1 MSDFRFF
8 STHRSW
14 EDWFGMLLGVLIVI
28 SPWFPFSSHDVMD
41 AERSTMILNTF
52 VVGML
57 IFGLAQLEYVA
68 LQRWEEVGEIVLGL
82 WLIASPFI
90 FGYSGFERA
99 AMVVGSVID
108 PDSLGNPHVRV
119 HALEG
124 KLFREVVAEALKKRG
139 IDCGVLVERDVY
151 AKAAPTLASTEPKLR
166 AEIAALG
173 HGRIKPW
180 RAEEKL
186 ATLAA
191 LWSMVPGEKKR
202 GKLSGA
208 AFWEEP

>member
-1 MSDFRFF
+1 MKA
-8 STHRSW
+8 
-14 EDWFGMLLGVLIVI
+14 M
-28 SPWFPFSSHDVMD
+28 
-41 AERSTMILNTF
+41 
-52 VVGML
+52 
-57 IFGLAQLEYVA
+57 GLK
-68 LQRWEEVGEIVLGL
+68 IK
-82 WLIASPFI
+82 
-90 FGYSGFERA
+90 SGFAIAAIVQRDADGVHLEAVRKVLLSSEDLLQSRFPYHPTIELPERQGAALSDKSVKEVRRVAAQEMRKLLEEFDGIERA
-99 AMVVGSVID
+99 AMVVGSLID

-124 KLFREVVAEALKKRG
+124 KLFREVVADALKKRD
-139 IDCGVLVERDVY
+139 IDCGVLVERDAY
-151 AKAAPTLASTEPKLR
+151 AKAAPALASNEPHLR

-202 GKLSGA
+202 GN
-208 AFWEEP
+208 

>member
-1 MSDFRFF
+1 MKAIGLKIKSGIAIAAIVQQSADGCVIEAVRKIALASEDLPQSRFPYHPTIELPERQGAALSDKAVKEVR
-8 STHRSW
+8 RVAAQ
-14 EDWFGMLLGVLIVI
+14 EM
-28 SPWFPFSSHDVMD
+28 
-41 AERSTMILNTF
+41 RKIL
-52 VVGML
+52 
-57 IFGLAQLEYVA
+57 
-68 LQRWEEVGEIVLGL
+68 EEFDGI
-82 WLIASPFI
+82 
-90 FGYSGFERA
+90 ERA

>member
-1 MSDFRFF
+1 MKA
-8 STHRSW
+8 
-14 EDWFGMLLGVLIVI
+14 I
-28 SPWFPFSSHDVMD
+28 
-41 AERSTMILNTF
+41 
-52 VVGML
+52 
-57 IFGLAQLEYVA
+57 GLK
-68 LQRWEEVGEIVLGL
+68 IK
-82 WLIASPFI
+82 
-90 FGYSGFERA
+90 SGFAIAAIVERGADGSVIEAVRKVPLASEDLPQSRFPYHPTIELPERQGAALSDKAVKEVRRVAAQEMRKILEEFDGIERA

>member
-1 MSDFRFF
+1 MKA
-8 STHRSW
+8 
-14 EDWFGMLLGVLIVI
+14 I
-28 SPWFPFSSHDVMD
+28 
-41 AERSTMILNTF
+41 
-52 VVGML
+52 
-57 IFGLAQLEYVA
+57 GLK
-68 LQRWEEVGEIVLGL
+68 IK
-82 WLIASPFI
+82 
-90 FGYSGFERA
+90 SGFAIAAIVQRRADGWSLEAVRKVPLSSEDLPQSRFPYHPTIELPQRQGAALSDKAVKEVRRVAAQEMRKVLEEFGDIKRA

-124 KLFREVVAEALKKRG
+124 KLFREVVAEALQKVG
-139 IDCGVLVERDVY
+139 IECGVLVERDAY
-151 AKAAPTLASTEPKLR
+151 AKAAPTLTSTEPTLR

-191 LWSMVPGEKKR
+191 VWSLAVPGEKKR
-202 GKLSGA
+202 GN
-208 AFWEEP
+208 

>member
-1 MSDFRFF
+1 MQAIGLKIKSGFAIAAIVQRNQDGPVIEAVRKVLLSSEELPQSRFPYHPTLELPERQGNAL
-8 STHRSW
+8 SAKAVNEVRRVAAQ
-14 EDWFGMLLGVLIVI
+14 ELRKVLDE
-28 SPWFPFSSHDVMD
+28 FD
-41 AERSTMILNTF
+41 
-52 VVGML
+52 
-57 IFGLAQLEYVA
+57 GLA
-68 LQRWEEVGEIVLGL
+68 
-82 WLIASPFI
+82 
-90 FGYSGFERA
+90 RA

-139 IDCGVLVERDVY
+139 IACGVLVERDAY
-151 AKAAPTLASTEPKLR
+151 AKAAPTLTSTEPRLR

-191 LWSMVPGEKKR
+191 LWAMSVPGEKNR
-202 GKLSGA
+202 GN
-208 AFWEEP
+208 